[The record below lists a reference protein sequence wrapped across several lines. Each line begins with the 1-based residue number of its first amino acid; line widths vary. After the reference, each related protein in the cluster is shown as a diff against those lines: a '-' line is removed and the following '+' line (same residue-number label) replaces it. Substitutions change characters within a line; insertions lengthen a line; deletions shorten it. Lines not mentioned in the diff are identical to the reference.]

1 MLEKSLESPLYCK
14 EIQPVNAKGNQ
25 SWIFTGMTDAEAETL
40 ILWPPN
46 MNKWLIGKD
55 PGAGKDWRQE
65 KGMTEDE
72 MVGWYHWLD
81 GHKFDKA
88 PRIGDGQGTLACC
101 SRWGRKEL
109 DMTDRLNWLTDIVQD
124 LSASSK
130 INCNTH
136 THKHKNKS
144 ADIKSAFCCFI
155 WREQQWKQGHDGLL
169 TELSWDLLSRRSSLE
184 WKCISSLY

>member
-1 MLEKSLESPLYCK
+1 
-14 EIQPVNAKGNQ
+14 
-25 SWIFTGMTDAEAETL
+25 
-40 ILWPPN
+40 

-72 MVGWYHWLD
+72 MVGWCHWLD
-81 GHKFDKA
+81 GRKFDKA
-88 PRIGDGQGTLACC
+88 PRIGDGQGTLARC
-101 SRWGRKEL
+101 SRWGRKDL

-130 INCNTH
+130 ITCNTH
-136 THKHKNKS
+136 THTHKNKS

-169 TELSWDLLSRRSSLE
+169 TELSWNLLSRRSSLE